1 LIIIYGLLNRTIL
14 IEKDFT
20 DVQEH
25 DFNPSLIMI
34 YIILYHI
41 I

>member
-1 LIIIYGLLNRTIL
+1 LNRTIL

-34 YIILYHI
+34 YNIISYHI
-41 I
+41 SYMI